1 HFTSGGRMRIV
12 MAAGALV
19 AVMQAGSGRAM
30 PAVHVTVHVHVR
42 APRWINVPDV
52 AALLD
57 AAHGAAPLLCRLAA
71 RSIRNGG
78 GLAAPMMPLGPADS
92 RDERADSLSASDRN
106 LLLDNL
112 ASADGCVREVSVTL
126 LAQDDQPAV
135 IDGLRQR
142 LSAPD
147 TLTRQAVT
155 ATLGMLG
162 DDDAAPLLTT
172 SLRDASGGVRANAAW
187 GLGLMEVNS
196 AASALAALF
205 NDRVPLVRQA
215 AVGAVGRLDSVDA
228 TDALIRRLKI
238 DDVAAVRRAAAWALG
253 NREAQT
259 AGTALVAAL
268 ATDQDNGV
276 REMCAWALGSIG
288 DHDAADGLAKALGSE
303 HDTRTRRTIAWAL
316 GQLGVTP
323 APRALIA
330 AVNDSS
336 SDVRTVAAWA
346 ISEEGDAAAIPALR
360 AALSR
365 EHDTE
370 AARAEVRALVHSS
383 ATPEQ
388 LADLLESRDATVRLA
403 VTRALGGHHGPDPW
417 PWPMPRPFP

>member
-1 HFTSGGRMRIV
+1 
-12 MAAGALV
+12 
-19 AVMQAGSGRAM
+19 
-30 PAVHVTVHVHVR
+30 
-42 APRWINVPDV
+42 
-52 AALLD
+52 
-57 AAHGAAPLLCRLAA
+57 
-71 RSIRNGG
+71 
-78 GLAAPMMPLGPADS
+78 MMPLGPADS

-268 ATDQDNGV
+268 ATD
-276 REMCAWALGSIG
+276 
-288 DHDAADGLAKALGSE
+288 HDAADGLAKALGSE